1 MIRTT
6 QKDEEQLHEHLL
18 DDIHIDETQE
28 KEPVLS
34 GIQKHEK
41 EECET
46 QINKTQDNETQKEE
60 IQIDEEKLR
69 KFLSEGELSIRH
81 VRCIIVGCA
90 GAGKTTLLKR
100 LQDVTFEELKDT
112 DTTEMVDV
120 HVNCFELLEEEETIQ
135 SKLFSHFYIPY

>member
-1 MIRTT
+1 MIRTK
-6 QKDEEQLHEHLL
+6 QLDEEKLNEHLL
-18 DDIHIDETQE
+18 DDIHIDETHE
-28 KEPVLS
+28 KQPMLTE
-34 GIQKHEK
+34 IQKHEK

-46 QINKTQDNETQKEE
+46 QINKTQDKEKQKED
-60 IQIDEEKLR
+60 IQIDEKKLR

-120 HVNCFELLEEEETIQ
+120 HVNSFELLEEEETIQ
-135 SKLFSHFYIPY
+135 SKLFPHFYIPC